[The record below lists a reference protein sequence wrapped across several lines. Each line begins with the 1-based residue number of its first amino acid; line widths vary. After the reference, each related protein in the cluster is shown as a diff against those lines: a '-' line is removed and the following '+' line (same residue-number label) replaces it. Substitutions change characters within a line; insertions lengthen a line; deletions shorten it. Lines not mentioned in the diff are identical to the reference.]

1 MAYSLPKASLFWSM
15 ALIAVQTCIALFVRT
30 NIYVASVFTFVA
42 VAGIVSVA
50 AVLFFA
56 SLPDI
61 EFNWFRMPRCLTR
74 FIHRASK
81 NDSDLEK
88 SDVEV
93 KKASGFSP

>member
-1 MAYSLPKASLFWSM
+1 M
-15 ALIAVQTCIALFVRT
+15 ALITVQTCIALFVRT

-61 EFNWFRMPRCLTR
+61 EFDWFRMPRCFTR
-74 FIHRASK
+74 FIYRASK